1 MADRRKQKR
10 SLRGEQFNL
19 WDGAQVSNKEKT
31 VDIDQGSDISD
42 NYKKQNELDFLTQE
56 LTVTKKNLSI
66 LQRKLEKEK
75 TINDEN
81 KLDYLRKLVSQ
92 LPALLLFEVLKT
104 ISLKETKE
112 VIKPLKPT
120 AGIAISTNRSIK
132 KLGTTI
138 GLPPSRTDKALQLLL
153 NTGFVKKSGLGA
165 LDLGQFSQDKKGSIF
180 PMWYRDITNPDHIML
195 LFSSKGAFPEK

>member
-1 MADRRKQKR
+1 MAVRRKQKR
-10 SLRGEQFNL
+10 SLGGEQFNL
-19 WDGAQVSNKEKT
+19 WNGAQVSNIEKP
-31 VDIDQGSDISD
+31 VDIDRGSDISD
-42 NYKKQNELDFLTQE
+42 NSKKQNELDFLSQE
-56 LTVTKKNLSI
+56 LTVTKKRLSK
-66 LQRKLEKEK
+66 LQKQLEKEK
-75 TINDEN
+75 VRHDEN
-81 KLDYLRKLVSQ
+81 KLAYLRKLIAQ
-92 LPALLLFEVLKT
+92 LPALLLFEVLKA

-195 LFSSKGAFPEK
+195 LFSSKGALPEK